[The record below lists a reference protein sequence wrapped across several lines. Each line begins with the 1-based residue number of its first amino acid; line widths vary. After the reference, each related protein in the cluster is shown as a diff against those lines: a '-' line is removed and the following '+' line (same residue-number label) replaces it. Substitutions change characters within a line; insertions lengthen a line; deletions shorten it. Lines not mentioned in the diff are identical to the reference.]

1 MAHTY
6 EQLSGAS
13 PERAMRRI
21 ERNRKRKPAMAIGA
35 LIAGL
40 AAVAAAAYFSY
51 RDVPAPANP
60 ANAETEVLAPY
71 R

>member
-6 EQLSGAS
+6 EQLNGVS
-13 PERAMRRI
+13 PEKAMQRM
-21 ERNRKRKPAMAIGA
+21 ERDRKRKPALAIGA

-60 ANAETEVLAPY
+60 AHAGTEVLAPY